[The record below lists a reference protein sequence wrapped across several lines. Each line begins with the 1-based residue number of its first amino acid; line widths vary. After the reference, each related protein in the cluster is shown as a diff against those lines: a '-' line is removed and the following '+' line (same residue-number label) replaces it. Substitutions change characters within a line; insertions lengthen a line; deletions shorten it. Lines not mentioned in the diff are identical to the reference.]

1 MQSDRDAPEVFDG
14 MPAPPPADLQHLRTV
29 AADVA
34 ALLKALSHE
43 DRLLLLC
50 ELSQGERSVGELE
63 ERVGLRQPMLSQQ
76 LGVLRNESLVAT
88 RREGKRIHYRI
99 ADVRVLAVLQTLHQQ
114 FCAPT
119 PDSSTEELRP

>member
-114 FCAPT
+114 FCAPI
-119 PDSSTEELRP
+119 PDPSTEEPRP

>member
-1 MQSDRDAPEVFDG
+1 MQSDRDAPDVFDG
-14 MPAPPPADLQHLRTV
+14 MPTPLPADLQHLRAV
-29 AADVA
+29 ATDVA

-99 ADVRVLAVLQTLHQQ
+99 ADARVLAVLQTLHQQ

-119 PDSSTEELRP
+119 PDSSTEEP